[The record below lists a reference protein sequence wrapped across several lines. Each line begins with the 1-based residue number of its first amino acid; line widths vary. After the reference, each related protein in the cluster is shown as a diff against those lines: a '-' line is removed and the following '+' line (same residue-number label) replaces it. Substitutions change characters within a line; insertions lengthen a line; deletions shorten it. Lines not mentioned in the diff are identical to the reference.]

1 MASSKEYFAKYR
13 AKNRET
19 LREYKKAWRL
29 ANQEKQKQKNAEY
42 YEAKKEKIKQYQLDY
57 KKQNPAKVNALSKK
71 RKTGKKQR
79 TPCWLTAI
87 DFERMETQYKLANI
101 LTKLTGQLHHVD
113 HIVPLHGKTVS
124 GLHTPT
130 NLQVIL
136 AVENLKKGISFQN
149 ISRKSTNFHKCLGT
163 S

>member
-1 MASSKEYFAKYR
+1 MVSSKEYFSEYR

-29 ANQEKQKQKNAEY
+29 ANQEKTKLAEKQY
-42 YEAKKEKIKQYQLDY
+42 YEAKKDKIKQYQLDY

-79 TPCWLTAI
+79 TPCWLTPI
-87 DFERMETQYKLANI
+87 HFERMETQYKLANI

-113 HIVPLHGKTVS
+113 HIIPLHGKTVS
-124 GLHTPT
+124 GLHTPS

-136 AVENLKKGISFQN
+136 AVENLKKGIFFKTIPVDRQISTSF
-149 ISRKSTNFHKCLGT
+149 
-163 S
+163 